1 MTCETERLTFMRNRD
16 GQEELVKFAKQSMIA
31 YRRTVL
37 KGGFA
42 TMKENRLNYIRSYL
56 EFKHTY
62 LTGEIRFYDNDSKD
76 FLREKE
82 SNDVQEKD

>member
-1 MTCETERLTFMRNRD
+1 MARETERLTFVRNRD

-31 YRRTVL
+31 YRRAVL

-42 TMKENRLNYIRSYL
+42 AQVENRRNYICSYL

-62 LTGEIRFYDNDSKD
+62 LTGEIR
-76 FLREKE
+76 
-82 SNDVQEKD
+82 